1 MFLLDE
7 ITFSQTHFAIKI
19 YYHFFGYIFSKFV
32 KKINILIKFVLF
44 FPSFLQSVVSGKHL
58 QCPQEASAS
67 SPAPSASDLSTPV
80 SPELSSN
87 GAFLYSYGNFIDQAP
102 LGQVVNIVENQDG
115 LDKNT
120 ARSNSG
126 NGSPQTPGSKDNSV
140 QVGVIYFIT

>member
-1 MFLLDE
+1 MF
-7 ITFSQTHFAIKI
+7 S
-19 YYHFFGYIFSKFV
+19 
-32 KKINILIKFVLF
+32 F

-140 QVGVIYFIT
+140 QVGDIFYYIVFSQGKIS

>member
-1 MFLLDE
+1 M
-7 ITFSQTHFAIKI
+7 
-19 YYHFFGYIFSKFV
+19 
-32 KKINILIKFVLF
+32 
-44 FPSFLQSVVSGKHL
+44 
-58 QCPQEASAS
+58 
-67 SPAPSASDLSTPV
+67 STPV

-140 QVGVIYFIT
+140 QVGVIFFIT

>member
-1 MFLLDE
+1 MF
-7 ITFSQTHFAIKI
+7 S
-19 YYHFFGYIFSKFV
+19 
-32 KKINILIKFVLF
+32 F

-120 ARSNSG
+120 ASSNSG

-140 QVGVIYFIT
+140 QVGDIFCYIVFFVGGGGQNAAMFSFCFEGKRPKAQIFII